1 MNTQKLI
8 EALEE
13 ADRLL
18 NNAKPYMTDPFC
30 VRKAIEYI
38 KGQEESGKDE
48 AKESDKEEH

>member
-18 NNAKPYMTDPFC
+18 NNTKPYMTDPFC
-30 VRKAIEYI
+30 VRKAIELI
-38 KGQEESGKDE
+38 QNKKENKDD
-48 AKESDKEEH
+48 S